1 MDINEIKKTLNV
13 FRTDNGLRELRVLN
27 MLNGS
32 ENYSA
37 IFDNDDDL
45 IREVQRFDKE
55 PYNIYFIFN
64 ELKDATKGMAQL
76 NHFVNSYF

>member
-13 FRTDNGLRELRVLN
+13 FRTDNGLCELRVLN

-37 IFDNDDDL
+37 IFDNSSL
-45 IREVQRFDKE
+45 T
-55 PYNIYFIFN
+55 N
-64 ELKDATKGMAQL
+64 
-76 NHFVNSYF
+76 